1 MTTTKNKITT
11 KLVIS
16 YLLAISLSVIAFVL
30 FYQQLS
36 SFTRITKG
44 APNRNEHVFLISKT
58 ITNLYEV
65 EALGRNLIKRKD
77 SADLDLYQIK
87 VNEINGAIDQ
97 LVKKY
102 PDSSRRI
109 QINSIKDLLRRKNI
123 SVEQLTNIY
132 NNKSTEDFYTAAVK
146 ELKQVDPT
154 FRSYK
159 YTNRFKEFKPH
170 QRRYLIKLLDYSK
183 RDNEN
188 KISNKTVD
196 SIAESVTNVLIN
208 LARKERAIQKRIE
221 SKEQEIIEND
231 RVLTTQ
237 MRSMLTDLEWQ
248 ELQAAAKREEESQKV
263 LSQTSKIILFS
274 TLLSLLTALT
284 FIYFINKD
292 VKKNTKQ
299 QEQLAA
305 SKAYAEQLLKSKEN
319 LMNMVTHD
327 VRAPL
332 HSILG
337 YLELLSN
344 SNIKEKELHYI
355 NQAQKSSDYML
366 HLVNDLLDFSKVEA
380 GKLSIESVTFQPSVV
395 IENAIKQAI
404 PTTDN
409 KDLKVAITIED
420 SLKQLF
426 LSDPYRIKQIAI
438 NLISNAYKFTP
449 SGFIT
454 IDASLESKG
463 KNDYL
468 KLLVSDSG
476 IGITI
481 EKQKYIFEA
490 FSQGDIS
497 STTYEGFGL
506 GLFITKSLVD
516 LLGGTLSLESELGKG
531 SAFTCLLPLQEGNS
545 AIQESVITVDSNKS
559 DMVSIKSIHILIV
572 DDDMSQLG
580 FLQEIL
586 NHYKIPHTA
595 FQDVEKA
602 VAFAR
607 QQKPDLVFTDIQ
619 MPINDGFSFLKLLK
633 SHESTS
639 GIPVIALT
647 GDTEKSEKEFIEKG
661 FTKRFLKP
669 YKPDHLISSI
679 KEVINVEILTS
690 AKRQLP
696 KINLV
701 TTSYDLTDM
710 ALFLEQ
716 DMDAVK
722 KILDTFLTITY
733 ERVISW
739 EQSILEKDFNT
750 LKDLAHKMNPMFTQV
765 KAESVYKNLRII
777 ERTKET
783 ETIGFYGL
791 CDKTLTAIKITI
803 ADLEL
808 FMNAYAEVSDV
819 FES

>member
-1 MTTTKNKITT
+1 MITSKNKITT

-36 SFTRITKG
+36 NFANITKG

-58 ITNLYEV
+58 ITNLYEI
-65 EALGRNLIKRKD
+65 EALGRNLISKKD
-77 SADLDLYQIK
+77 STDFDLYQTK
-87 VNEINGAIDQ
+87 VEEINDAIDQ

-123 SVEQLTNIY
+123 SVAQLTEIY
-132 NNKSTEDFYTAAVK
+132 TTKSTEDFYTAAVK

-154 FRSYK
+154 FKSYK

-196 SIAESVTNVLIN
+196 SIAESVTNVLIK
-208 LARKERAIQKRIE
+208 LARKEQAIQKRIQ

-231 RVLTTQ
+231 RVLTSQ

-248 ELQAAAKREEESQKV
+248 ELQLAAKREQESQKV
-263 LSQTSKIILFS
+263 LSQTSRIILFS

-299 QEQLAA
+299 QQQLAE

-344 SNIKEKELHYI
+344 SNIQEKELHYI

-395 IENAIKQAI
+395 IENAIKQSI
-404 PTTDN
+404 PSEDVKN
-409 KDLKVAITIED
+409 LEIDVNIDAALKR
-420 SLKQLF
+420 LF

-454 IDASLESKG
+454 IDAHLVP
-463 KNDYL
+463 KN
-468 KLLVSDSG
+468 
-476 IGITI
+476 
-481 EKQKYIFEA
+481 
-490 FSQGDIS
+490 
-497 STTYEGFGL
+497 
-506 GLFITKSLVD
+506 
-516 LLGGTLSLESELGKG
+516 
-531 SAFTCLLPLQEGNS
+531 
-545 AIQESVITVDSNKS
+545 
-559 DMVSIKSIHILIV
+559 
-572 DDDMSQLG
+572 
-580 FLQEIL
+580 
-586 NHYKIPHTA
+586 
-595 FQDVEKA
+595 
-602 VAFAR
+602 
-607 QQKPDLVFTDIQ
+607 
-619 MPINDGFSFLKLLK
+619 
-633 SHESTS
+633 
-639 GIPVIALT
+639 
-647 GDTEKSEKEFIEKG
+647 
-661 FTKRFLKP
+661 
-669 YKPDHLISSI
+669 
-679 KEVINVEILTS
+679 
-690 AKRQLP
+690 
-696 KINLV
+696 
-701 TTSYDLTDM
+701 
-710 ALFLEQ
+710 
-716 DMDAVK
+716 K
-722 KILDTFLTITY
+722 KIT
-733 ERVISW
+733 
-739 EQSILEKDFNT
+739 
-750 LKDLAHKMNPMFTQV
+750 
-765 KAESVYKNLRII
+765 
-777 ERTKET
+777 
-783 ETIGFYGL
+783 
-791 CDKTLTAIKITI
+791 
-803 ADLEL
+803 
-808 FMNAYAEVSDV
+808 
-819 FES
+819 

>member
-1 MTTTKNKITT
+1 MTPTKNKITT

-36 SFTRITKG
+36 NFTNITKG

-65 EALGRNLIKRKD
+65 EALGRNLIKGKD
-77 SADLDLYQIK
+77 STDLDLYQMK
-87 VNEINGAIDQ
+87 VNEINEAIDQ

-183 RDNEN
+183 QDNEN

-248 ELQAAAKREEESQKV
+248 ELQEAAKREEESQKV
-263 LSQTSKIILFS
+263 LSQTSRIILFS

-292 VKKNTKQ
+292 VKKNAKQ

-305 SKAYAEQLLKSKEN
+305 SKAYAERLLTSKEN

-344 SNIKEKELHYI
+344 SNIEEKELHYI

-395 IENAIKQAI
+395 IENAIKQSI
-404 PTTDN
+404 PSEDA
-409 KDLKVAITIED
+409 KDLKIVTTIDEA
-420 SLKQLF
+420 LKRLF
-426 LSDPYRIKQIAI
+426 LSDPYRIKQIAT

-449 SGFIT
+449 SGFMT
-454 IDASLESKG
+454 IDASLVP
-463 KNDYL
+463 KNQNNYL
-468 KLLVSDSG
+468 KLMVSDSG
-476 IGITI
+476 IGITK
-481 EKQKYIFEA
+481 EKQKHIFEA

-497 STTYEGFGL
+497 STVYEGFGL
-506 GLFITKSLVD
+506 GLYITKNLVD

-531 SAFTCLLPLQEGNS
+531 SSFTCFLPLQESNS
-545 AIQESVITVDSNKS
+545 VLKESTS
-559 DMVSIKSIHILIV
+559 VSIAKRDDFVSIESIHILIV

-586 NHYKIPHTA
+586 SHYKIPHTA

-602 VAFAR
+602 VTFA
-607 QQKPDLVFTDIQ
+607 QQHKPDLVFTDIQ

-633 SHESTS
+633 AHESTS
-639 GIPVIALT
+639 SIPVIALT
-647 GDTEKSEKEFIEKG
+647 GNTEKSEQEFIEKG

-669 YKPDHLISSI
+669 YKPDHLIASI
-679 KEVINVEILTS
+679 RELINVEIFTS
-690 AKRQLP
+690 AIRQLS
-696 KINLV
+696 KVNLV

-722 KILDTFLTITY
+722 KILGTFLTITY
-733 ERVISW
+733 ERVVKW
-739 EQSILEKDFNT
+739 EQAIPEKDFDT

-765 KAESVYKNLRII
+765 KAEAVYKNLRVI

-791 CDKTLTAIKITI
+791 CTETLKAVKTTI

-808 FMNAYAEVSDV
+808 FMEANVEVNEV
-819 FES
+819 